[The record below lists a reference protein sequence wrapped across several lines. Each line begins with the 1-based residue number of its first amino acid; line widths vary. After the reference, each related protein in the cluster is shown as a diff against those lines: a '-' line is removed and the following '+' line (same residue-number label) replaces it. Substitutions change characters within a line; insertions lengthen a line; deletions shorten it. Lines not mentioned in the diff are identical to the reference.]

1 VGRAKSIVVVAVVVA
16 SACYTLFPPGT
27 PVDFCVQQ
35 ASLYCDLQ
43 FKCCTAVERE
53 RSPLGA
59 NLSASIRRKAP
70 SSAGECTEVV
80 AEICRAA
87 VEQQNES
94 VREERVTFDADEA
107 VDCLEDLQS
116 AVDDCDPG
124 DFFDA
129 QGTYLIQMFQDG
141 QPGLLGNACD
151 NAIEGDVD
159 EDDTCFADYE
169 CKKGECVVDPEADQ
183 VSLEGECQGDGEPGA
198 PFDGNV
204 KFEVCDGLDDEE

>member
-1 VGRAKSIVVVAVVVA
+1 VGRANAIVAVVAVVA
-16 SACYTLFPPGT
+16 NGCLFFPPGS

-35 ASLYCDLQ
+35 AQLYCDLQ
-43 FKCCTAVERE
+43 FKCCTAIERD
-53 RSPLGA
+53 RSILGS
-59 NLSASIRRKAP
+59 NLSPTIRRKAP

-80 AEICRAA
+80 ADICRAA

-94 VREERVTFDADEA
+94 VREARVEFDSDEA
-107 VDCLEDLQS
+107 ADCIEDLQA

-129 QGTYLIQMFQDG
+129 QGTYLVQMFDDG
-141 QPGLLGNACD
+141 QPGILGNACD
-151 NAIEGDVD
+151 SAIQGDVD
-159 EDDTCFADYE
+159 EDDTCFASYE
-169 CKKGECVVDPEADQ
+169 CKKGACVVEPKANE
-183 VSLEGECQGDGEPGA
+183 VSLEGECQGEGEPGN